1 MAFRLFQRD
10 QAKVAKATRSWLSF
24 ASLTH
29 QNKSRKFDGFA
40 VRPGALKFAIC
51 HTAVASSQLQ
61 STCSAISTSSQMSH
75 ATSKGI
81 LRSQILVLVGRISL
95 HARQMKFL
103 ILFGQRS
110 CQTDFHSDIILVL
123 LEHSPTSSFANF
135 LWQIRYALRTE
146 KRPLAVADQT
156 L

>member
-10 QAKVAKATRSWLSF
+10 QAKVAKAARSWLGF

-29 QNKSRKFDGFA
+29 QNKSRKFGEFA

-51 HTAVASSQLQ
+51 HTATASSQLQ
-61 STCSAISTSSQMSH
+61 STCPAVSTSPQMSH

-81 LRSQILVLVGRISL
+81 LRSWSLVLVGRISL
-95 HARQMKFL
+95 HARQMKFF

-110 CQTDFHSDIILVL
+110 CQIDFYSDVILVL
-123 LEHSPTSSFANF
+123 LEHSPTSTLVNC
-135 LWQIRYALRTE
+135 LWHIRYALWTE
-146 KRPLAVADQT
+146 KTPLAVADQT